1 QTMAAIRSSQA
12 HPSPSKDSTQGQKSA
27 LHNNGPDSEASRQRF
42 RQFCY
47 QEVAGPHEAFSKL
60 WELCCQWLRPKTHSK
75 EQILELLVLEQFL
88 TILPEKIQSWVRE
101 QCPENGD
108 EAVALVEDVQRA
120 PGHQVRKG
128 SQNLVVLVMKKLVP
142 ESGKDLKMPI
152 EETASL
158 EAARES
164 LRSHLKQGVHPE
176 EWTVKGSRSSPRRP
190 WGQSEAWLTLQAPR
204 NLPQRRGLGD
214 QETGAVLHI
223 AGAQGCRTRKRPKT
237 STRETRVKAHETPAN
252 REEEIKGE
260 AQEPDSANGTEAGPP
275 WVAEDTRTL
284 LSVLSSLGF
293 MRNSRS
299 TSRAASYAGKSLS
312 SCVNEVSTRLWS
324 SMNHCLLAASVHWGC
339 EETKTLLAIL
349 SNSQFYEKLQTRQ
362 QNSQVSRALVEQL
375 QEQSF
380 LQTPEQHRAKLKSL
394 QSMLFLAKREV
405 EARELSQQNGGP
417 TEAGE
422 CTTVDGEDWEEEDF
436 RDPGQA
442 VRRVGLPDLFPNRRG
457 IEIKS
462 GITKE
467 NRKWDDTEE
476 AEMNRTFQRKSSEVF
491 WHSELKRGWAGAPV
505 SKRQRRC
512 SPGE

>member
-1 QTMAAIRSSQA
+1 MAAIRSSQA

-27 LHNNGPDSEASRQRF
+27 LHNNGPHSEASRQRF

-120 PGHQVRKG
+120 PGQ
-128 SQNLVVLVMKKLVP
+128 QVP

-158 EAARES
+158 GAARES

-176 EWTVKGSRSSPRRP
+176 EWTVKGSRGSPRRP

-223 AGAQGCRTRKRPKT
+223 AGAQVSYGLLIHGRKDILGWIREHAGTPDMQGCRTRKRPKT

-260 AQEPDSANGTEAGPP
+260 AQEPDSANGTAAGPP
-275 WVAEDTRTL
+275 WAAEDTRTL

-324 SMNHCLLAASVHWGC
+324 SMNQFRSLWASDCSLLQPGTLCPSGGEGSSAGLTGLLQFSQELGRQGC
-339 EETKTLLAIL
+339 
-349 SNSQFYEKLQTRQ
+349 
-362 QNSQVSRALVEQL
+362 
-375 QEQSF
+375 
-380 LQTPEQHRAKLKSL
+380 
-394 QSMLFLAKREV
+394 
-405 EARELSQQNGGP
+405 
-417 TEAGE
+417 
-422 CTTVDGEDWEEEDF
+422 
-436 RDPGQA
+436 
-442 VRRVGLPDLFPNRRG
+442 
-457 IEIKS
+457 
-462 GITKE
+462 
-467 NRKWDDTEE
+467 
-476 AEMNRTFQRKSSEVF
+476 
-491 WHSELKRGWAGAPV
+491 
-505 SKRQRRC
+505 
-512 SPGE
+512 